1 MKNWGVYIL
10 AALGFG
16 IYGAVMEADRDD
28 SGAIVSEGTVD
39 AFQVRVG
46 DCFDDSTSDT
56 AGAITSLPGVPCSEE
71 HDNEAFAVVGLTIS
85 SYPEGDAMAGLAYES
100 CMERFES
107 FVGNDYASSTLE
119 IFPIYPTPESWEQD
133 DREVICA
140 IYDMDE
146 SKLVGSVKGRAL

>member
-46 DCFDDSTSDT
+46 DCFDDSSSD
-56 AGAITSLPGVPCSEE
+56 AEGEITSIPGVPCSEE
-71 HDNEAFAVVGLTIS
+71 HDNEAFAVIDLTIP
-85 SYPEGDAMAGLAYES
+85 SYPEGDAMAGLAYTS
-100 CMERFES
+100 CVERFEA
-107 FVGNDYASSTLE
+107 FVGKDYASSSLE
-119 IFPIYPTPESWEQD
+119 IFPIYPTPESWAQD

-140 IYDMDE
+140 IYEMDE
-146 SKLVGSVKGRAL
+146 NKLVGSVKGRAL